1 MKEEKTY
8 YGNDVVYLSFMT
20 AAEYN
25 STSNSHA
32 TSVHC
37 FPIKDNQ
44 ILFTKNPR
52 GVDII
57 GGHVEK
63 GETPEQALIREAK
76 EEACIEL
83 EKFELIGA
91 VRVDNR
97 DNPKAIEKGYPEIG
111 YQLFYK
117 SEKFKT
123 LDFEQTHEC
132 TGRIYLRKADIK
144 EKHHKWLETHQEI
157 LVEMEK
163 GCFKKKI
170 NKRYTQK
177 I

>member
-132 TGRIYLRKADIK
+132 TGRVYLKKSDIK
-144 EKHHKWLETHQEI
+144 NTHHKWLDTHQDI
-157 LVEMEK
+157 INEMSLISNVK
-163 GCFKKKI
+163 NKNKPKI
-170 NKRYTQK
+170 
-177 I
+177 